1 MTVVS
6 GTSITATA
14 PAHAAGV
21 VDVTVITPGG
31 TSAMGTGDKFT
42 YQAAPVVSRISPMSS
57 SHTGGTTVTITGTGF
72 TGATTVNF
80 GGTAATH
87 MTVVSGTSI
96 TATAPA
102 HAAGVVDVTVI
113 TPGGTSAT
121 GTGDKFTYT

>member
-1 MTVVS
+1 VTVVS
-6 GTSITATA
+6 ATSITATA
-14 PAHAAGV
+14 PAGSGIV
-21 VDVTVITPGG
+21 NVTVIKLGKTSTVTP
-31 TSAMGTGDKFT
+31 ADKYT
-42 YQAAPVVSRISPMSS
+42 YVAAPVVSSISPKAGPLTDGQS
-57 SHTGGTTVTITGTGF
+57 VTITGTGF